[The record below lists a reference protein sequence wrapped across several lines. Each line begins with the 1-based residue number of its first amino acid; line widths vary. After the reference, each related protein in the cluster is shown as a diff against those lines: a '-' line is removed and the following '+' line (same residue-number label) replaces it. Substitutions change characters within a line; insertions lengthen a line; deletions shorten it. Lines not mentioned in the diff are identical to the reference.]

1 MADRFPSPFEIETPA
16 GAEGWQGLYSYSLP
30 FSEDRREY
38 EDSMFWFQDGVHWP
52 EVISPWD
59 ATFYEFAIASLSQY
73 NTRHY
78 LIPPA
83 LGVDYRVL
91 NGYAFLS
98 PVGVADPAEIEARVP
113 HFLERAGFYF
123 QNWSTLYDQW
133 MRKIRAL
140 VGEMEALRFDPL
152 PDKEEL
158 AVVTEGRG
166 TGSGLELL
174 ARYHRLVDLALQLWQ
189 YHFEFLNLGY
199 AAYLDFFGFCKQAFP
214 NVPDLAIAKM
224 VAGVEVDLFQPDEE
238 LKKLARLAV
247 DTGVDAAFGQKLG
260 LARVVF
266 PYVENHNF
274 YVEHWSHSVLWRKL
288 RQLGGTLVK
297 EGFFTQEDDV
307 FLLKRDELP
316 EALWDMYSAWAVGVQ
331 PRGPKYWPRE
341 LDRRRRILAAL
352 RAWSPP
358 PALGRPPEV
367 VTEPF
372 TIMLWGI
379 TGDSVKQWLGSSEG
393 GDGGL
398 RGFAAS
404 TATTARS
411 TCSTDRR
418 RSDHAHRAAER
429 RADPRRSRHADGRA
443 PAPLLVPGRVHQPAR
458 RVPRQTGAPA
468 RRGLG
473 GLPHRRRRLRD
484 RGGALPAPAGVA
496 GLRRRRAR
504 RHPLRLPRLAVR
516 AGRHLPGPARRDG
529 EDRVQGPRQGQRR
542 PGPGAGRHGLGLPRP
557 AAGAA
562 AATLRRLRDGGPA
575 RYRPCDAAVQLA
587 PDHGERRRPAPRRV
601 AARPLLRVPR
611 QPARL
616 RGAGVLPAQA
626 RQDRLRRVRAR
637 HHQAAPAR
645 RAHRGGRRLGGRP
658 PDGLPVLHAGGR
670 RRDRPDADPRPGRR
684 HHHLVRALHR
694 PQPGWR
700 PLAAAGDDP
709 RVRAALAR
717 RPGQPH
723 RRLRRGPGHHG
734 LGDPGRDHRPD
745 RRAPRQVRRGD
756 RDAAQAVQAAARRRR
771 RGPRS
776 HRCGP
781 RPGPQLAHRP
791 ALREE
796 QVRGGRRVRDPV
808 DRPGLLPVLA
818 AARRAAAVA
827 RRGRRIQGEGRNRCL
842 RGRRRRPHG
851 SDRKSTRLN

>member
-1 MADRFPSPFEIETPA
+1 
-16 GAEGWQGLYSYSLP
+16 
-30 FSEDRREY
+30 
-38 EDSMFWFQDGVHWP
+38 MFWFQDGVHWP

-78 LIPPA
+78 LIPPS

-247 DTGVDAAFGQKLG
+247 DTGVDAAFEDPSTAAVIAALRQSAEGRAWLAQWEASAQPWFNFSAGSGFYHTDEVWLEHLDIPLGFVRDYIGKLRAGVDISRPIEAIRAERDRIMAEYAELLASDEDRAAFGQKLG

-288 RQLGGTLVK
+288 RQLGGVLVK

-404 TATTARS
+404 
-411 TCSTDRR
+411 
-418 RSDHAHRAAER
+418 
-429 RADPRRSRHADGRA
+429 P
-443 PAPLLVPGRVHQPAR
+443 
-458 RVPRQTGAPA
+458 
-468 RRGLG
+468 
-473 GLPHRRRRLRD
+473 
-484 RGGALPAPAGVA
+484 GVA
-496 GLRRRRAR
+496 E
-504 RHPLRLPRLAVR
+504 
-516 AGRHLPGPARRDG
+516 GPARVIFSADQIAEVREG
-529 EDRVQGPRQGQRR
+529 EILVAPLTAPSWAPIFGKIKATVTDVGGMMAHAAIVCREYGLPAVTGTAFGTKTIKNGQRIR
-542 PGPGAGRHGLGLPRP
+542 V
-557 AAGAA
+557 
-562 AATLRRLRDGGPA
+562 DGNNGTV
-575 RYRPCDAAVQLA
+575 D
-587 PDHGERRRPAPRRV
+587 
-601 AARPLLRVPR
+601 LL
-611 QPARL
+611 
-616 RGAGVLPAQA
+616 
-626 RQDRLRRVRAR
+626 D
-637 HHQAAPAR
+637 
-645 RAHRGGRRLGGRP
+645 
-658 PDGLPVLHAGGR
+658 
-670 RRDRPDADPRPGRR
+670 
-684 HHHLVRALHR
+684 
-694 PQPGWR
+694 
-700 PLAAAGDDP
+700 
-709 RVRAALAR
+709 
-717 RPGQPH
+717 
-723 RRLRRGPGHHG
+723 
-734 LGDPGRDHRPD
+734 
-745 RRAPRQVRRGD
+745 
-756 RDAAQAVQAAARRRR
+756 
-771 RGPRS
+771 
-776 HRCGP
+776 
-781 RPGPQLAHRP
+781 
-791 ALREE
+791 
-796 QVRGGRRVRDPV
+796 
-808 DRPGLLPVLA
+808 
-818 AARRAAAVA
+818 
-827 RRGRRIQGEGRNRCL
+827 
-842 RGRRRRPHG
+842 
-851 SDRKSTRLN
+851 

>member
-52 EVISPWD
+52 EVTSPWD

-247 DTGVDAAFGQKLG
+247 DTGVDAAFEDPSTAAVIAALRQSAEGRAWLAQWEASAQPWFNFSAGSGFYHTDEVWLEHLDIPLGFVRDYIGKLRAGVDISRPIEAIRAERDRIMAEYAELLASDEDRAAFGQKLG

-404 TATTARS
+404 
-411 TCSTDRR
+411 
-418 RSDHAHRAAER
+418 
-429 RADPRRSRHADGRA
+429 P
-443 PAPLLVPGRVHQPAR
+443 
-458 RVPRQTGAPA
+458 
-468 RRGLG
+468 
-473 GLPHRRRRLRD
+473 
-484 RGGALPAPAGVA
+484 GVA
-496 GLRRRRAR
+496 E
-504 RHPLRLPRLAVR
+504 
-516 AGRHLPGPARRDG
+516 GPARVIFSADQIAEVREG
-529 EDRVQGPRQGQRR
+529 EILVAPLTAPSWAPIFGKIKATVTDVGGMMAHAAIVCREYGLPAVTGTAFGTKTIKNGQRIR
-542 PGPGAGRHGLGLPRP
+542 V
-557 AAGAA
+557 
-562 AATLRRLRDGGPA
+562 DGNNGTV
-575 RYRPCDAAVQLA
+575 D
-587 PDHGERRRPAPRRV
+587 
-601 AARPLLRVPR
+601 LL
-611 QPARL
+611 
-616 RGAGVLPAQA
+616 
-626 RQDRLRRVRAR
+626 D
-637 HHQAAPAR
+637 
-645 RAHRGGRRLGGRP
+645 
-658 PDGLPVLHAGGR
+658 
-670 RRDRPDADPRPGRR
+670 
-684 HHHLVRALHR
+684 
-694 PQPGWR
+694 
-700 PLAAAGDDP
+700 
-709 RVRAALAR
+709 
-717 RPGQPH
+717 
-723 RRLRRGPGHHG
+723 
-734 LGDPGRDHRPD
+734 
-745 RRAPRQVRRGD
+745 
-756 RDAAQAVQAAARRRR
+756 
-771 RGPRS
+771 
-776 HRCGP
+776 
-781 RPGPQLAHRP
+781 
-791 ALREE
+791 
-796 QVRGGRRVRDPV
+796 
-808 DRPGLLPVLA
+808 
-818 AARRAAAVA
+818 
-827 RRGRRIQGEGRNRCL
+827 
-842 RGRRRRPHG
+842 
-851 SDRKSTRLN
+851 

>member
-247 DTGVDAAFGQKLG
+247 DTGVDAAFEDPSTAAVIAALRQSAEGRAWLAQWEASAQPWFNFSAGSGFYHTDEVWLEHLDIPLGFVRDYIGKLRAGVDISRPIEAIRAERDRIMAEYAELLASDEDRAAFGQKLG

-404 TATTARS
+404 
-411 TCSTDRR
+411 
-418 RSDHAHRAAER
+418 
-429 RADPRRSRHADGRA
+429 P
-443 PAPLLVPGRVHQPAR
+443 
-458 RVPRQTGAPA
+458 
-468 RRGLG
+468 
-473 GLPHRRRRLRD
+473 
-484 RGGALPAPAGVA
+484 GVA
-496 GLRRRRAR
+496 E
-504 RHPLRLPRLAVR
+504 
-516 AGRHLPGPARRDG
+516 GPARVIFSADQIAEVREG
-529 EDRVQGPRQGQRR
+529 EILVAPLTAPSWAPIFGKIKATVTDVGGMMAHAAIVCREYGLPAVTGTAFGTKTIKNGQRIR
-542 PGPGAGRHGLGLPRP
+542 V
-557 AAGAA
+557 
-562 AATLRRLRDGGPA
+562 DGNNGTV
-575 RYRPCDAAVQLA
+575 D
-587 PDHGERRRPAPRRV
+587 
-601 AARPLLRVPR
+601 LL
-611 QPARL
+611 
-616 RGAGVLPAQA
+616 
-626 RQDRLRRVRAR
+626 D
-637 HHQAAPAR
+637 
-645 RAHRGGRRLGGRP
+645 
-658 PDGLPVLHAGGR
+658 
-670 RRDRPDADPRPGRR
+670 
-684 HHHLVRALHR
+684 
-694 PQPGWR
+694 
-700 PLAAAGDDP
+700 
-709 RVRAALAR
+709 
-717 RPGQPH
+717 
-723 RRLRRGPGHHG
+723 
-734 LGDPGRDHRPD
+734 
-745 RRAPRQVRRGD
+745 
-756 RDAAQAVQAAARRRR
+756 
-771 RGPRS
+771 
-776 HRCGP
+776 
-781 RPGPQLAHRP
+781 
-791 ALREE
+791 
-796 QVRGGRRVRDPV
+796 
-808 DRPGLLPVLA
+808 
-818 AARRAAAVA
+818 
-827 RRGRRIQGEGRNRCL
+827 
-842 RGRRRRPHG
+842 
-851 SDRKSTRLN
+851 